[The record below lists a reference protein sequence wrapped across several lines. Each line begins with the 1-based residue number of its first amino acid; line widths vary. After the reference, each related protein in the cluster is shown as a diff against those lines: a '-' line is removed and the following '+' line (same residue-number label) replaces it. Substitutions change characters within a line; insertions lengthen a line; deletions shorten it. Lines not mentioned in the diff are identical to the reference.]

1 MLGSQSGT
9 EELRRSRP
17 GESEGNYDR
26 LPALAADLVRRNVEV
41 IVTVGGAASALAAKS
56 ATATIPIVFSSEL
69 DPVKVGL
76 VANLNRP
83 GGNITGVS
91 SMSGQLVSK
100 QLELLYEFV
109 RKTNIIA
116 ALVNPTRAQSRPICR
131 WSSRPNSSLSSTS
144 RPPSR

>member
-17 GESEGNYDR
+17 GESEGKYDR
-26 LPALAADLVRRNVEV
+26 LPALAAELMERHVAV
-41 IVTVGGAASALAAKS
+41 IVANTPGAFAAK
-56 ATATIPIVFSSEL
+56 AVITTVPIVFSSEL

-91 SMSGQLVSK
+91 SMSGELVSK

>member
-1 MLGSQSGT
+1 V
-9 EELRRSRP
+9 
-17 GESEGNYDR
+17 
-26 LPALAADLVRRNVEV
+26 AV
-41 IVTVGGAASALAAKS
+41 IVANTPGAFAAK
-56 ATATIPIVFSSEL
+56 AVITTVPIVFSSEL